1 VVVVGA
7 IVVVVVVVGSI
18 TGISIKLVQD
28 NPNDKTLIVVVK
40 SGTNAEAY
48 PAIKVAL
55 LMFVSKAE
63 VNPSISEYKLKGPAE
78 VPAVVN
84 VMYTVILYWFKVE
97 ELWL

>member
-1 VVVVGA
+1 M
-7 IVVVVVVVGSI
+7 VVVVGSI

-55 LMFVSKAE
+55 LIFVSKAE
-63 VNPSISEYKLKGPAE
+63 VNPSISEYKLNGPAE
-78 VPAVVN
+78 VPAVVS
-84 VMYTVILYWFKVE
+84 VMYTVILYWFKLE
-97 ELWL
+97 E